1 MRKLLALLCLLPSL
15 AMAQTTTQ
23 KVLYMKV
30 ERNSGSTT
38 ARLEGKDDF
47 LGPIYHM
54 DTQKLFINGAYR
66 SLSTIKG
73 IRFEVRTEEVADG
86 IDQVREDSPEY
97 SSSRTVFDLSGRQ
110 VDEQSLQRG
119 VYIKGKKKYIKK

>member
-1 MRKLLALLCLLPSL
+1 
-15 AMAQTTTQ
+15 MAQTTTQ

-30 ERNSGSTT
+30 ERNTGSTT

-47 LGPIYHM
+47 LGPIYHI

-73 IRFEVRTEEVADG
+73 IRFEIRTEEVADG

-97 SSSRTVFDLSGRQ
+97 GSSRTVFDLSGRQ

>member
-1 MRKLLALLCLLPSL
+1 
-15 AMAQTTTQ
+15 MAQTTTQ

-47 LGPIYHM
+47 LGPIYHI

-73 IRFEVRTEEVADG
+73 IRFEIRTEEVADG

>member
-1 MRKLLALLCLLPSL
+1 MRKLFSILCLLPSL

-30 ERNSGSTT
+30 ERSMGTTT
-38 ARLEGKDDF
+38 ARLEGGEDF
-47 LGPIYHM
+47 LGPIYHT

-73 IRFEVRTEEVADG
+73 IRFEIKTEEVADG
-86 IDQVREDSPEY
+86 IVQVQEEGTEESA
-97 SSSRTVFDLSGRQ
+97 SRAVFDLSGRQ
-110 VDEQSLQRG
+110 VDVRSVQRG

>member
-15 AMAQTTTQ
+15 TMAQTTTQ

-30 ERNSGSTT
+30 ERNTGSTT

-73 IRFEVRTEEVADG
+73 IRFEIRTEEVADG

-97 SSSRTVFDLSGRQ
+97 SSSRTIFDLSGRQ